1 MYAKEVTLVCDRD
14 LFLKEQ
20 MYAAFRASCGVDPSC
35 GFADEMIIQSI
46 RDGEDGCSLEI
57 LIVHRDQWSM
67 GDFLVEPFV
76 GVTLRPVELE
86 PQEVSAS

>member
-20 MYAAFRASCGVDPSC
+20 MYAAFRASCGTDPSC

-67 GDFLVEPFV
+67 GDFFVEPFD
-76 GVTLRPVELE
+76 GVILRPVKLE
-86 PQEVSAS
+86 PQEASAS